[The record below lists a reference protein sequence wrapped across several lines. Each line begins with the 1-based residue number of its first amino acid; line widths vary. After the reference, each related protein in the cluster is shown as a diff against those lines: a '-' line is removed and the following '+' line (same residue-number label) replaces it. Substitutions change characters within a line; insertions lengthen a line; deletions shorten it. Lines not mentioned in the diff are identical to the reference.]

1 MRKMSKSLNSKKL
14 ITFLAFFILLSD
26 QVSKWLVI
34 NSMTLRESHYVFPF
48 FNIVMVKN
56 NGITFGMLRG
66 LIPSAALILISVIVM
81 IFVFIWASRNRYYM
95 LPAALIISGAIGNII
110 DRIIHGAVIDFLDFH
125 LCGYHWPAFNIADS
139 AIVIGAAILFFIS
152 FGEKT

>member
-1 MRKMSKSLNSKKL
+1 MSKSLNSKKL

-34 NSMTLRESHYVFPF
+34 NSMTLGESHYVFPF

-66 LIPSAALILISVIVM
+66 AIPSAALILIAVIVM
-81 IFVFIWASRNRYYM
+81 IFVFIWASRNRHYM

-110 DRIIHGAVIDFLDFH
+110 DRIVYGAVIDFLDFH